1 MESSSSDNEE
11 TYLIETSNS
20 KENNNNNKRLEK
32 GNKKSSSISFNSRQT
47 RDSTPAKP
55 DIFRKKGFR
64 RKQEDLEEEEE
75 EIQINKQKKPS
86 ESYIQQLKPEKA
98 LLYDVDLTLLF
109 FSRLGIFSPTLFLYL
124 IKSLITHLLD
134 SVLNF
139 FLFQFF
145 HNYIALG
152 GGILSGL
159 WFISTLAYLGFSD
172 SKKTSVPFSL
182 RGPDRCGVFIVI
194 QGLGSLISQSI
205 GLYVLLVFSFPS
217 NLDIYVNWTIT
228 IIIITNIIW
237 TLIQVVGAGAFLLK
251 RKKKWK
257 RTWRVVQVFAFIA
270 LIGSAACFIFILMD
284 VYCWLDFHVS
294 VSDNQF
300 EHISDTNEYEAL
312 EPLFEFEEHNHTN
325 CWHPVCNSFC
335 FRCSEYKKRGG
346 NEMCFVVRRF
356 ALVCLTI
363 FSALLAFLFIWFLA
377 TRSKVSKNSWIA
389 SLVRVLSTIVFLI
402 YFAFSAFPFMTFRLQ
417 LSDALNRD
425 NWTFVDGLEGHA
437 QLFCPPNSP
446 VNCSTLDVE
455 WKPGTGYI
463 LTVTAWCLLFIPFI
477 WGIPF
482 IIFKYCVEKRV
493 SKYTTNALL
502 TN

>member
-152 GGILSGL
+152 
-159 WFISTLAYLGFSD
+159 FY
-172 SKKTSVPFSL
+172 
-182 RGPDRCGVFIVI
+182 
-194 QGLGSLISQSI
+194 
-205 GLYVLLVFSFPS
+205 
-217 NLDIYVNWTIT
+217 
-228 IIIITNIIW
+228 
-237 TLIQVVGAGAFLLK
+237 
-251 RKKKWK
+251 
-257 RTWRVVQVFAFIA
+257 
-270 LIGSAACFIFILMD
+270 
-284 VYCWLDFHVS
+284 
-294 VSDNQF
+294 
-300 EHISDTNEYEAL
+300 
-312 EPLFEFEEHNHTN
+312 
-325 CWHPVCNSFC
+325 
-335 FRCSEYKKRGG
+335 
-346 NEMCFVVRRF
+346 
-356 ALVCLTI
+356 
-363 FSALLAFLFIWFLA
+363 FLFQIF
-377 TRSKVSKNSWIA
+377 NSE
-389 SLVRVLSTIVFLI
+389 
-402 YFAFSAFPFMTFRLQ
+402 
-417 LSDALNRD
+417 N
-425 NWTFVDGLEGHA
+425 
-437 QLFCPPNSP
+437 
-446 VNCSTLDVE
+446 
-455 WKPGTGYI
+455 
-463 LTVTAWCLLFIPFI
+463 
-477 WGIPF
+477 
-482 IIFKYCVEKRV
+482 
-493 SKYTTNALL
+493 
-502 TN
+502 